1 MDHTTPSSPLDSLTP
16 AQLREQAE
24 HLFLSAC
31 SPLSRSMAFPR
42 SRQGGRPY
50 ELAPF
55 QLWMGVV
62 VALLRGIK
70 SQRDIWRL
78 LCCHGFGPFAPVR
91 LCDQAIYNR
100 LAHPDS
106 SMLHA
111 LFAHV
116 RQQLRV
122 LLAPY
127 EQTQLAPFAK
137 RVWAFDETTLD
148 KIGRSLKHLRPLP
161 NSDPRLLAGKVAA
174 LFDVRMQQWCVV
186 RFSLDTV
193 AHCQAVMW
201 DVLQEIPADTLL
213 LFDLGYFCFQWLD
226 ALTDRHIWWV
236 CRLRTNTHWSAAHVF
251 FQQGS
256 TFDGLVWLGAEHSA
270 RTGHLVRLVRFRVED
285 TVYSYLS
292 NVTDPTQLCLA
303 DMARLYARRW
313 DIELA
318 FKVLKTHLHMQFVWS
333 AKPIVIQNQIL
344 ACFLLA
350 QVLHGV
356 HLALSVQLGLKDPFD
371 LSLELLLKEIPFV
384 RSQGLDLLTY
394 LSEQGTRIGVIR
406 PSTRLKIEAPHVP
419 LACLTF
425 APDDLLRW
433 RTPRYKTYAKRTS
446 EQRKPKGKGKAKDKD
461 QPTDPPP
468 ASAQAG

>member
-1 MDHTTPSSPLDSLTP
+1 MDDTTPSSSALDSLTP

-31 SPLSRSMAFPR
+31 PAPSRSVSSVR
-42 SRQGGRPY
+42 SRRGGRPY
-50 ELAPF
+50 DLPAI

-78 LCCHGFGPFAPVR
+78 LCCHGFGPFAPVP
-91 LCDQAIYNR
+91 LCDQAIYKR
-100 LAHPDS
+100 LAHPDTS
-106 SMLHA
+106 PLQA
-111 LFAHV
+111 FFAHFS
-116 RQQLRV
+116 QQMRV

-127 EQTQLAPFAK
+127 EQTHLAPFAQ
-137 RVWAFDETTLD
+137 RVWALDETTLD
-148 KIGRSLKHLRPLP
+148 KIGRYLKHLRPLK

-174 LFDVRMQQWCVV
+174 LFDVRLQQWCAV
-186 RFSLDTV
+186 RFSLNTV

-201 DVLQEIPADTLL
+201 DLLQEVPAHTLL

-226 ALTDRHIWWV
+226 ALTDRSIWWV
-236 CRLRTNTHWSAAHVF
+236 CRLRSNTRWSVAHVF
-251 FQQGS
+251 FQHGS

-270 RTGHLVRLVRFRVED
+270 RAGHLVRLVRFRVDD
-285 TVYSYLS
+285 TLYTYLS

-313 DIELA
+313 DIEVA
-318 FKVLKTHLHMQFVWS
+318 FKVLKTHLHLQFVWS

-350 QVLHGV
+350 QVLHGL

-371 LSLELLLKEIPFV
+371 LSLELLLKEVPFV
-384 RSQGLDLLTY
+384 RAQGLDLLTY
-394 LSEQGTRIGVIR
+394 LSEQGTRIGVVR
-406 PSTRLKIEAPHVP
+406 PCTRVKIEAPHLP
-419 LACLTF
+419 LASLSF
-425 APDDLLRW
+425 PPADLVRW

-446 EQRKPKGKGKAKDKD
+446 QQRKPKGKSNDKPPD
-461 QPTDPPP
+461 QPSSSD
-468 ASAQAG
+468 QGG